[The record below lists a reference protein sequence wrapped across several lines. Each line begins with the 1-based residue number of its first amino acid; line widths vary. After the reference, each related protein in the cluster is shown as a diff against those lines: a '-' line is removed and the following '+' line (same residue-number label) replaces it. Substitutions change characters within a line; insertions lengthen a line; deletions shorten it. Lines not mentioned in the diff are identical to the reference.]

1 MTPLFRWPLLPGA
14 LLLVAAQAACAQV
27 LPDPVAPAVVGRPL
41 DQIKPARTAP
51 AKPPARSAAAR
62 PATPKVAAATA
73 TATMGAAAAVAPP
86 VAAPAPSAPV
96 AAAQSAGQRVAKQ
109 AVDDRADAHA
119 EQLSEVG
126 KGSHFARKP
135 LAEGAYFGERHRAAA
150 RRYYAANPVMR
161 PAVKWKI
168 GEPVPREAVVAL
180 VPRPLLA
187 ALPPVPPGHQYVEL
201 GGEVVLVATASKMVV
216 DGISR
221 TRNETALLAR

>member
-1 MTPLFRWPLLPGA
+1 MTALFRWPLLSGT
-14 LLLVAAQAACAQV
+14 LLLVAAQAACAQT

-41 DQIKPARTAP
+41 DQIRPARSQ
-51 AKPPARSAAAR
+51 AKPPAKAVAAK
-62 PATPKVAAATA
+62 PAAPRVAAAT
-73 TATMGAAAAVAPP
+73 AAVAPP
-86 VAAPAPSAPV
+86 VAALQPAPV
-96 AAAQSAGQRVAKQ
+96 AAAQPAAPGQRVAKQ

-126 KGSHFARKP
+126 KGTRFARKP
-135 LAEGAYFGERHRAAA
+135 LAEGAYFGARHRAAA
-150 RRYYAANPVMR
+150 RRYYEAYPVMR

-201 GGEVVLVATASKMVV
+201 GGEVVLVADGSRMVV

-221 TRNETALLAR
+221 TRNETALLSR